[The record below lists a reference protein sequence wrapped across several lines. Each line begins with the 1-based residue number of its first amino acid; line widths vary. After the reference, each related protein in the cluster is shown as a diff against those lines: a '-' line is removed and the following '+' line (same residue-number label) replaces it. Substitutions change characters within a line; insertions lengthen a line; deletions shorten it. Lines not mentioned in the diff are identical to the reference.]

1 MSTTIR
7 YTAAERASFQ
17 LVPETCPAVEAAI
30 DRAFAPMTCTEGFV
44 RDTLAKY
51 GLEPDRR
58 LSHAIEEVLGRL
70 LFDRKAALRQVVLFE
85 GTFPL
90 RAELVRQLE
99 RAEGW
104 PADRNH
110 FDEWVQDYR
119 SRSTTHALK
128 EGHST

>member
-7 YTAAERASFQ
+7 YTAAERASFK
-17 LVPETCPAVEAAI
+17 LLPETCPAVEAAI
-30 DRAFAPMTCTEGFV
+30 DRAFAPLTSTDAFV
-44 RDTLAKY
+44 QEVLAKY

-58 LSHAIEEVLGRL
+58 LSNAIEEVLGRV
-70 LFDRKAALRQVVLFE
+70 LFQRKAALRATVLFE

-99 RAEGW
+99 RAQGW

-119 SRSTTHALK
+119 SRTSTHEPQKGTPP
-128 EGHST
+128 